1 MTFSKGWL
9 KSPLLKASENEA
21 SNAQPNR
28 VLAPSKVKGISK
40 KRQPD
45 KASLEGQ
52 MVKDVSGGEKGRRV
66 SKSGVNGRGKKQGG
80 DNIAQDQSD
89 RGSQAGKA
97 KRGRR
102 GGSSQQGNGVEEEE
116 EDSRAGLEWGEKET
130 NAQGTDEGADEE
142 EEDDEGDNDDSG
154 PGVRSGKGQHSA
166 RGASGVRGGG
176 DEMED
181 SAGSRKRDSKKAGA
195 KGVCMHCKKKTGPGG
210 AAMKLF
216 HCSCGNEF
224 HHLCAGNLGHDNM
237 SSCMNC
243 AN

>member
-52 MVKDVSGGEKGRRV
+52 MVKDMSGGEKGRRV

-97 KRGRR
+97 KRGWR
-102 GGSSQQGNGVEEEE
+102 GGSAEVVELD
-116 EDSRAGLEWGEKET
+116 EDLARNREDPVHMVEAPMPTCSALLVSSMR
-130 NAQGTDEGADEE
+130 NA
-142 EEDDEGDNDDSG
+142 
-154 PGVRSGKGQHSA
+154 RCLA
-166 RGASGVRGGG
+166 R
-176 DEMED
+176 
-181 SAGSRKRDSKKAGA
+181 
-195 KGVCMHCKKKTGPGG
+195 C
-210 AAMKLF
+210 
-216 HCSCGNEF
+216 
-224 HHLCAGNLGHDNM
+224 
-237 SSCMNC
+237 
-243 AN
+243 

>member
-52 MVKDVSGGEKGRRV
+52 MVKDMSGGEKGRRV

-154 PGVRSGKGQHSA
+154 PGVRSGKANTLRVEQA
-166 RGASGVRGGG
+166 VYEEVVMRWRTVQA
-176 DEMED
+176 
-181 SAGSRKRDSKKAGA
+181 AGSAIRRRPERKGFACIA
-195 KGVCMHCKKKTGPGG
+195 KRRRV
-210 AAMKLF
+210 L
-216 HCSCGNEF
+216 EVQQ
-224 HHLCAGNLGHDNM
+224 
-237 SSCMNC
+237 
-243 AN
+243 